1 MSNGAGQDV
10 YVVDTSAFMDWH
22 DRYYPTD
29 VFPALVTL
37 VDGLIAAGRL
47 FSVEIVHDELKKM
60 ASAGLQAWAKA
71 RNHLFDPTKNHLAEA
86 LAVEGAYPAL
96 KDPNAQFDEAD
107 AYVIALAQIHGAVVV
122 TAETPAAHKR
132 KPKRSMYIPD
142 VCAALGMACI
152 SNLGMMRREGW
163 KL

>member
-1 MSNGAGQDV
+1 MSDPAPSVV
-10 YVVDTSAFMDWH
+10 YVVDTSALMDWH
-22 DRYYPTD
+22 DRYYPPD
-29 VFPALVTL
+29 VFPTL
-37 VDGLIAAGRL
+37 VGFFDGLIDQGRL
-47 FSVEIVHDELKKM
+47 MSVEIVYDEVLKI
-60 ASAGLQAWAKA
+60 ASTGLQSWAKA
-71 RNHLFDPTKNHLAEA
+71 RRAIFDPTKNHLTEA
-86 LAVEGAYPAL
+86 LAIEGAYPAL

-107 AYVIALAQIHGAVVV
+107 AYVIALAQLQDAVVV

-142 VCAALGMACI
+142 VCAALGMTCI